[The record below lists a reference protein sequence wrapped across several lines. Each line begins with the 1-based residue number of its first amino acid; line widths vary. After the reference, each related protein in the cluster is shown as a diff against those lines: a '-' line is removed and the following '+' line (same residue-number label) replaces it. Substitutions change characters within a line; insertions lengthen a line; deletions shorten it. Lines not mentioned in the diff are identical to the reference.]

1 MQKLCIFVGTMLLG
15 WVGWWLG
22 SYIGFMTAFWVSG
35 IGSVAGVYL
44 GWRIHR
50 DFLE

>member
-1 MQKLCIFVGTMLLG
+1 MQKLCIFIGMVVLSS
-15 WVGWWLG
+15 VGWWLG
-22 SYIGFMTAFWVSG
+22 SYVGIVTAFLVSG
-35 IGSVAGVYL
+35 VGSAAGVYL